1 VDRDVTSLVAAGL
14 LAGFVEFLP
23 RRCRLAFGDYF
34 LAPTPVDGLRDR
46 PPRAIRHS
54 EQSEPDGTKFAQRKD
69 ETVTVLILVALR
81 VAIA

>member
-1 VDRDVTSLVAAGL
+1 MACAIGSNNIELTNVD
-14 LAGFVEFLP
+14 
-23 RRCRLAFGDYF
+23 
-34 LAPTPVDGLRDR
+34 